1 MTRQQTFSPDVI
13 LEPLFASLGSYLKT
27 AYLYGSYAQGF
38 YQPGESDINVLVVA
52 EDAVDFHAARQ
63 AVQTVWTQ
71 EGIAAAFQHPPALV
85 RQSAFLRHL
94 NLNPALAHHLVHQG
108 QHLAGKPL
116 PTPRSVPDPAD
127 LLAQDINQTILAS
140 SVLADHLLEPEIAQE
155 RWHLLRHLTRRLSGR
170 PVPSKATAVQLL
182 SWLQNHL
189 QKRLNALS
197 LPLPSSIAPDE
208 SAPPLLPDLQA
219 IYEVTEEVLLILPDL
234 SPARLAQTDW
244 HAVADLLAGDYNGI
258 RLTTPAQFHLALQHA
273 NPLGIRLMRYSL
285 AWGLDGLTTVPI
297 STTTICREVARN
309 TSHILTTLLPQMYLA
324 SDDDHVGKVVHDV
337 QNKLLNVQLQHEL
350 LHRLLGWERVL
361 PPFPLPDRHTPA
373 QERIDANFA
382 HLEWWSAY
390 YSEQL
395 AANKGS

>member
-1 MTRQQTFSPDVI
+1 MTRQQTFSPDII
-13 LEPLFASLGSYLKT
+13 LDPLFASLGSHLKT
-27 AYLYGSYAQGF
+27 TYLYGSYAQGF
-38 YQPGESDINVLVVA
+38 YQPGESDINMLVVTDETA
-52 EDAVDFHAARQ
+52 DFHTARQ

-71 EGIAAAFQHPPALV
+71 DGLAAAFQHPPTLV
-85 RQSAFLRHL
+85 RQSAFTRHL
-94 NLNPALAHHLVHQG
+94 NLNPALAHHLVAQG
-108 QHLAGKPL
+108 QHLAGTPL
-116 PTPRSVPDPAD
+116 SAPHSAPDPAD

-140 SVLADHLLEPEIAQE
+140 SVLANHLLEPEIAQE
-155 RWHLLRHLTRRLSGR
+155 RWRLLRHLTRRLSGR
-170 PVPSKATAVQLL
+170 PVPPKATAVQLL
-182 SWLQNHL
+182 GWIQNHL

-197 LPLPSSIAPDE
+197 LPLPSSTAPDE

-234 SPARLAQTDW
+234 SSARLAQTDW

-273 NPLGIRLMRYSL
+273 NPLGIRLMRYTL
-285 AWGLDGLTTVPI
+285 AWGVDGLANVPI
-297 STTTICREVARN
+297 STAAICREAARN

-324 SDDDHVGKVVHDV
+324 ADDDHVSKVVHDV

-373 QERIDANFA
+373 QERVDANFA
-382 HLEWWSAY
+382 HFEWWSAY